1 MGYAMHE
8 GFRASIARPFLWF
21 DLKANKVTELT
32 IVPFMFMDASFRYH
46 DDLKDEEIKEKIV
59 HVMKRT
65 KAVNGKLISLWHNDT
80 FEEKRNNWKDIYV
93 WFNQI
98 AK

>member
-1 MGYAMHE
+1 
-8 GFRASIARPFLWF
+8 
-21 DLKANKVTELT
+21 
-32 IVPFMFMDASFRYH
+32 MFMDASFRYH
-46 DDLKDEEIKEKIV
+46 DDLKDEEIKEKIL

-65 KAVNGKLISLWHNDT
+65 KAVNGKLVTLWHNDT
-80 FEEKRNNWKDIYV
+80 FEEKRNDWRNIYL